1 MDCKRQLPSIQM
13 YPPLSE
19 GFFFFLSM
27 CDRVHTPPCWPF
39 WQHMSIGA
47 ADIDFGAC
55 VRVTHPPPSYEHK
68 SHIAWQVISIG
79 AVPWIRNH
87 RHFSLPCTIE
97 RGTYQKDHRSGW
109 KRHRR
114 LPTIF
119 LILLCASFDSLFDIY
134 PFGMN
139 VLFNKLIR
147 FIDVERERTPSRNQI
162 VLLVRWKRADGSLMA
177 REISRVRVPKAADT
191 AHTHTHWFI

>member
-87 RHFSLPCTIE
+87 RHFSLPCVRLNEAPIKRIIGRDGNDIE
-97 RGTYQKDHRSGW
+97 DCQPFSW
-109 KRHRR
+109 FFCV
-114 LPTIF
+114 LP
-119 LILLCASFDSLFDIY
+119 FDIY

-191 AHTHTHWFI
+191 AHTHTLIHISR